1 MEITCYRDAEYGTET
16 RALPA
21 ATYNLAATLLA
32 RSASDCVFVPIRSMQ
47 YLAILEQDEYVFVDG
62 GRRNWIDIAWRRF
75 HPQARTALNEPVAY
89 EAVYY
94 RPDSA
99 MLMPRLQSEFAAAL
113 RQLAGKGRVEG
124 LARVLK
130 FAASPR

>member
-89 EAVYY
+89 
-94 RPDSA
+94 SA